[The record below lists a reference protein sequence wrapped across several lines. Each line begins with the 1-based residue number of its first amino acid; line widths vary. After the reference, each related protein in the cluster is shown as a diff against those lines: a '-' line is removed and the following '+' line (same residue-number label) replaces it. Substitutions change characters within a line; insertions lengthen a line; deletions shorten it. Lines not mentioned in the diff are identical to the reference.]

1 MRYIL
6 FRGKTVSNNEWV
18 YGYYVKTNFNWN
30 RFGIHNDWIIER
42 SVSNGGRFAVIK
54 RSAVKN
60 ETIGQYIG
68 HDDIHRNKIFEGDVV
83 KVHDLMPGIS
93 DESRDF
99 EGIVY
104 YRNGSFFIENQ
115 YELHYRWMDYQVEV
129 LGNKYDNPELL
140 KMFAVDPRHSRIDGD

>member
-1 MRYIL
+1 MREIL
-6 FRGKTVSNNEWV
+6 FRGKTSQTKWV
-18 YGYYVKTNFNWN
+18 YGDIVQEDELTYIRENKNTAENDYY
-30 RFGIHNDWIIER
+30 
-42 SVSNGGRFAVIK
+42 
-54 RSAVKN
+54 KN
-60 ETIGQYIG
+60 YLVYMNTIGQYIG

-99 EGIVY
+99 EGVVY

-140 KMFAVDPRHSRIDGD
+140 KMFAVDPRHSKIEGD

>member
-1 MRYIL
+1 MREIL
-6 FRGKTVSNNEWV
+6 FRGKTSQTKWV
-18 YGYYVKTNFNWN
+18 YGDIVQEDELTYIRENKNTAENDYY
-30 RFGIHNDWIIER
+30 
-42 SVSNGGRFAVIK
+42 
-54 RSAVKN
+54 KN
-60 ETIGQYIG
+60 YLVYMNTIGEYTG
-68 HDDIHRNKIFEGDVV
+68 LDDVHRNKVFEGDIV

-140 KMFAVDPRHSRIDGD
+140 KMFAVDPRHSKIEGD